1 MKKFYEAPV
10 AEELYADA
18 PALMTNI
25 FLSLRCKR
33 THPDRTWQP
42 GQ

>member
-18 PALMTNI
+18 PALMNNDV
-25 FLSLRCKR
+25 FLSSDSDESKEDLNW
-33 THPDRTWQP
+33 DLL
-42 GQ
+42 